1 MKNHRLRAG
10 LSLAC
15 SAVVIGLTAMSLVV
29 FFLRTG
35 DGNMAVHGTLAF
47 RFFTVDSN
55 ILCALTCAGLIP
67 AAVRG
72 LRTGVFFP
80 SRRALIWKYV
90 GAGAVGL
97 TFAVVMVFLGPVF
110 GYGGMFRG
118 MNLYLHLINP
128 LAAMIS
134 FLLWERGEPLEK
146 RAVLWADLPMAVYG
160 VVYLLMVIVLRRW
173 PDFYGFNMGG
183 LWYVSFIAV
192 LLGMTAI
199 AALLRL
205 GHNAMN
211 KRETNSTY
219 KE

>member
-10 LSLAC
+10 LSLIC
-15 SAVVIGLTAMSLVV
+15 SAVVIGTTLGSLAV

-47 RFFTVDSN
+47 RYFTVDSN
-55 ILCALTCAGLIP
+55 ILCALACAGLIP
-67 AAVRG
+67 AAVKG
-72 LRTGVFFP
+72 LRTGVFSP
-80 SRRALIWKYV
+80 SRRALAWKYV

-110 GYGGMFRG
+110 GYGMMFRG
-118 MNLYLHLINP
+118 LNLFLHLINP

-134 FLLWERGEPLEK
+134 FLLWERGEALDK
-146 RAVLWADLPMAVYG
+146 GMILWADLPMAIYG

-183 LWYVSFIAV
+183 RWYVSYLAV

-205 GHNAMN
+205 GHNAMC
-211 KRETNSTY
+211 KKETNSTY